1 MTLRKLLS
9 KHNYKKI
16 FNFIFKTFLREKT
29 YEQARSFDLNFFN
42 ATEELIKIKSYN
54 NHQNCS
60 IYVTE
65 FLDDL
70 EETPK
75 TIIDV
80 CLIDNKTDEIF
91 ALDFLSWSEIID
103 LDVKNSTK
111 LNEEEL
117 LAHILWEITFWGFS
131 DSKISQERAK
141 LDDGEKNWEVI
152 ENELKDL
159 YNPGDEPL

>member
-1 MTLRKLLS
+1 M
-9 KHNYKKI
+9 
-16 FNFIFKTFLREKT
+16 
-29 YEQARSFDLNFFN
+29 
-42 ATEELIKIKSYN
+42 
-54 NHQNCS
+54 
-60 IYVTE
+60 TE

-141 LDDGEKNWEVI
+141 LDGGEKNWEVI